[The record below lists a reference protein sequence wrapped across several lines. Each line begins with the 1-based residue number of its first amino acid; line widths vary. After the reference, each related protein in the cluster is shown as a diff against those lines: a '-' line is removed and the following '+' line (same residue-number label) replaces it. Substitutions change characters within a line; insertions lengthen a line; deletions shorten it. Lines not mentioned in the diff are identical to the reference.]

1 MPLPLVWLLVGA
13 LIGLAG
19 PAGAQTSAPM
29 AVPKSDDGARDGRDG
44 VWATRIEEPIT
55 RLQRARESLAAG
67 DRTRAA
73 AELRNA
79 AAVLTM
85 HGRPVDE
92 PTRLALDDAAV
103 SLRTLVDEV
112 DRGAVASVDGLDP
125 ALARTDLTLVMLFEQ
140 GGARTG
146 QFLEGATAAAIGR
159 ARWFAGRLMQ
169 GAATASDDFRQASE
183 GVATAL
189 RSLGRCL
196 AAGAATSPFGPA
208 GPSAASAARGDD
220 PHPVAEAGGT
230 SSGCD

>member
-1 MPLPLVWLLVGA
+1 MPWPLVWLLVGA

-19 PAGAQTSAPM
+19 PAGAQTSASM
-29 AVPKSDDGARDGRDG
+29 
-44 VWATRIEEPIT
+44 
-55 RLQRARESLAAG
+55 AG

-73 AELRNA
+73 AELRNT

-85 HGRPVDE
+85 DGRPIDE

-103 SLRTLVDEV
+103 SLRTLADEV

-125 ALARTDLTLVMLFEQ
+125 ALARTDLTLVMLFTAAAIEAWTRGEPLRAGRALDIATTELEQ
-140 GGARTG
+140 AGARTG
-146 QFLEGATAAAIGR
+146 QFLEDATAAAIGR
-159 ARWFAGRLMQ
+159 ARWVAGRLMQ

-208 GPSAASAARGDD
+208 GPRAASAARGDD
-220 PHPVAEAGGT
+220 PNPVAEAGGT